1 MRILLLSNTFSSTFF
16 KRLPYS
22 KNIITYI
29 YDSKNCNVNNL
40 SNKNEIMDKYQKEL
54 QKLFKNNDNRIKD
67 LRKSLYIS
75 KKKNYSN

>member
-40 SNKNEIMDKYQKEL
+40 SNKY
-54 QKLFKNNDNRIKD
+54 
-67 LRKSLYIS
+67 SLLL
-75 KKKNYSN
+75 NTFL

>member
-22 KNIITYI
+22 KKITTYI
-29 YDSKNCNVNNL
+29 CDSENYNVNNL

-54 QKLFKNNDNRIKD
+54 QKLFKKNDNRIKD
-67 LRKSLYIS
+67 LRKYLYIS
-75 KKKNYSN
+75 KKKYNN